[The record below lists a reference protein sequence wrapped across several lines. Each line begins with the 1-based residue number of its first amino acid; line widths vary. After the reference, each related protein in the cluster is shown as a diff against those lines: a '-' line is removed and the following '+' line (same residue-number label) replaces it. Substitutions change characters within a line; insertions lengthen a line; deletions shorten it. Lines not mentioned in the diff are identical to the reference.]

1 MSNMLRKN
9 VIMVFLL
16 SLIAATLMAQEAKVT
31 PLMSKDL
38 KDFPGKGTSDD
49 HGGACARRVEP

>member
-1 MSNMLRKN
+1 MLRKN